1 MKALSFVARTE
12 HGPFTEHRPA
22 GNPYVEIEC
31 QDERTCKLCE
41 RILTG
46 ASPGLQK
53 LRKTGLHFSGL
64 GYRLASKQ
72 VELLFGSII

>member
-1 MKALSFVARTE
+1 MKALSFVARRVY
-12 HGPFTEHRPA
+12 GPFTEPRPA
-22 GNPYVEIEC
+22 GDPYVESEC
-31 QDERTCKLCE
+31 QDERMCKLCE

-64 GYRLASKQ
+64 GYRSESEWNCSLGQ
-72 VELLFGSII
+72 

>member
-1 MKALSFVARTE
+1 M
-12 HGPFTEHRPA
+12 
-22 GNPYVEIEC
+22 
-31 QDERTCKLCE
+31 CKLCE

-53 LRKTGLHFSGL
+53 LRKTVLHFSGL
-64 GYRLASKQ
+64 GFRLASKL

>member
-12 HGPFTEHRPA
+12 HGPFTEHRP
-22 GNPYVEIEC
+22 GGDPYVESEC
-31 QDERTCKLCE
+31 QDERMCKLCE

-53 LRKTGLHFSGL
+53 LRKTVLHFSGL
-64 GYRLASKQ
+64 GFRLASKL